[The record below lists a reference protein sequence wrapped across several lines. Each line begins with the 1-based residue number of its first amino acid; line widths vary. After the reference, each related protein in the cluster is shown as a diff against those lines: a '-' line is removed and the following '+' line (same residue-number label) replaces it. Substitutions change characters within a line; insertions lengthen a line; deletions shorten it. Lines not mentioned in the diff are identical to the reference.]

1 MIGFHN
7 LLGKK
12 CLYPVFVASATP
24 LMGAG
29 SPSSQKNHPTSSDGH
44 PSPYPDIPDTLAY
57 QVQVMQSAQSLLFPT
72 GSILKNVPEKISDSP
87 HPPGIRYWPCNG
99 CKQSPL
105 SFSPNLNAELTT
117 AVVPT
122 NPDPRRCSVMDFC
135 RRDPGVQNVSFPRL
149 SRFPPICITF

>member
-44 PSPYPDIPDTLAY
+44 PSLYPDIPDTLAY
-57 QVQVMQSAQSLLFPT
+57 QVTS
-72 GSILKNVPEKISDSP
+72 
-87 HPPGIRYWPCNG
+87 H
-99 CKQSPL
+99 
-105 SFSPNLNAELTT
+105 
-117 AVVPT
+117 AVCAVPT
-122 NPDPRRCSVMDFC
+122 LPY
-135 RRDPGVQNVSFPRL
+135 RL
-149 SRFPPICITF
+149 HIEKRA